1 MLLIFNQIEISYKK
15 WYCTLFGFTSYFT
28 FGAFLIGA
36 LGYGD
41 AFHIKT
47 PILSGTPLNA
57 WVMAP
62 IYIILYGSIVLIIEL
77 IRRKKSIIKEKK

>member
-1 MLLIFNQIEISYKK
+1 MFCIHFNFVVYILNNIKIFLQRID
-15 WYCTLFGFTSYFT
+15 C
-28 FGAFLIGA
+28 IGA

-62 IYIILYGSIVLIIEL
+62 IYIIVYGSIVLIVEL
-77 IRRKKSIIKEKK
+77 LRRKKKQSLKEKQGND